1 MQSKAIETLLNR
13 VKAKYAVE
21 ADLPPTLIDEPVTTL
36 YKSFE
41 DSDIQ
46 AADVDFASLLGS
58 MGTEPEMGTNA
69 ETNIQPVSPFGD

>member
-1 MQSKAIETLLNR
+1 MQSKAIETLLTR
-13 VKAKYAVE
+13 VKAKYAIE

-46 AADVDFASLLGS
+46 AGDVDFASLLGS
-58 MGTEPEMGTNA
+58 MEMGTDA

>member
-58 MGTEPEMGTNA
+58 MEMGTNA